1 MLISLFAPALL
12 CAAALPQEEIILMD
26 GRILDVQRITGE
38 TYSEVTYKTA
48 TGTGRKD
55 AEQVRE
61 LKHAYG
67 SRLLNTYADGRD
79 LMVDE
84 QYVVAIQAFN
94 EVLEDKRLMTNKRYA
109 WVKGD
114 TLFRQVR
121 CMFTLGDFEGVVK
134 FVDRLLSEVPD
145 TFYYAPALMFKAEAL
160 ELKGDESGARAAF
173 EQMSAD
179 VVAKGLPA
187 RWEKE
192 SELGLLLLDKTK
204 SGAGLRRTLEDLVA
218 LTEKSFPTVASRATA
233 AIGLSFIE
241 EEKYGKAEEFFE
253 SITANDGADDRT
265 EASAFFG
272 LGLCNYRR
280 GLEMEDQDSAADTY
294 FEANLNFLRVVTMYR
309 DNVSLVPKSMY
320 YSSLCFN
327 RSGGSANRRKAI
339 SIAGRLLK
347 RYPNSQ
353 WTAKVKRDLNLR

>member
-1 MLISLFAPALL
+1 
-12 CAAALPQEEIILMD
+12 MD
-26 GRILDVQRITGE
+26 GRILSVERITSE
-38 TYSEVTYKTA
+38 TYNEVTYKTA
-48 TGTGRKD
+48 TGSGRKD
-55 AEQVRE
+55 ADQVRE

-67 SRLLNTYADGRD
+67 SRLLSAYSDGRD

-84 QYVVAIQAFN
+84 QYVVAIKAFN
-94 EVLEDKRLMTNKRYA
+94 EVLDDKRVMSNKRYA

-114 TLFRQVR
+114 TLFRQIR

-134 FVDRLLSEVPD
+134 FVDRLLVEVPD
-145 TFYYAPALMFKAEAL
+145 TFYYAGALMYKAEAL
-160 ELKGDESGARAAF
+160 ELKGDEAGARDTF
-173 EQMSAD
+173 KQMSAD
-179 VVAKGLPA
+179 VAAKGLPA

-192 SELGLLLLDKTK
+192 SELGLLLLDKAK
-204 SGAGLRRTLEDLVA
+204 SGAGLRNTLEDLVA
-218 LTEKSFPTVASRATA
+218 LTEESFPTVASRATA

-241 EEKYGKAEEFFE
+241 EEDYSRAQEFFE
-253 SITANDGADDRT
+253 SIVNSDGADDRT

-272 LGLCNYRR
+272 LGLCSYRQ
-280 GLEMEDQDSAADTY
+280 GLDMTDQDSAGETY

-347 RYPNSQ
+347 RYPTSQ